1 MRINIHSC
9 GKISVAHHL
18 LDKLDVVGAFTEPR
32 AECVSH
38 VMYAKMRQQFRLT
51 IFQFSLIHFFGVVGD
66 GDTLDGPID
75 IMGTEKV
82 TFPIPKKETVIHPG
96 PQWASCPQRYGYF
109 CPEIPPHWAW
119 CRQ

>member
-1 MRINIHSC
+1 M
-9 GKISVAHHL
+9 AHHL
-18 LDKLDVVGAFTEPR
+18 LDKLDVVRAFAEPR

-82 TFPIPKKETVIHPG
+82 TFPIPKKETVIYYRAIQKLKKSIEG
-96 PQWASCPQRYGYF
+96 VNGYD
-109 CPEIPPHWAW
+109 I
-119 CRQ
+119 

>member
-1 MRINIHSC
+1 MRVNIHSC

-82 TFPIPKKETVIHPG
+82 TFPIGGLSSEVQRFVKKEFKRRFPAQAFAGATI
-96 PQWASCPQRYGYF
+96 
-109 CPEIPPHWAW
+109 
-119 CRQ
+119 

>member
-18 LDKLDVVGAFTEPR
+18 LDKLDIVRAFAEPR

-82 TFPIPKKETVIHPG
+82 FWGCLTPYVQQMKYIVGKNILIFLNM
-96 PQWASCPQRYGYF
+96 
-109 CPEIPPHWAW
+109 PP
-119 CRQ
+119 RS